1 MIKTLQKKFIIT
13 AMAAITVLILV
24 LLGTINGINIWRVHN
39 ESDNTMNML
48 LDTESKNAPSPMD
61 NAEAPE
67 NPADMQPPE
76 DMGTPEDIGNPY
88 DEPYKKPGMN
98 DIFNPAI
105 SEDMVMAARYF
116 SARVDS
122 DGDIVYVDVSHISSV
137 DEAEAMEY
145 VQQVIGGS
153 SKEGSFDNLHYQIR
167 ESADGQGSV
176 IVFLNVSNIR
186 RTILSVLI
194 ISIIIGLVGWILML
208 LLVIG
213 LSKHAIRPIAAN
225 IERQKQFVTDAGH
238 EIKTPLAIILANT
251 DAMELHNG
259 ESKWSKNIRSQAE
272 RLSGLMKNLL
282 SLSKMDE
289 GNLNTVMED
298 VDISRLSKDIV
309 EAFLESA
316 ELKNIDLGV
325 DINDNIKVHA
335 NKEHMTQL
343 INILMDNAIKY
354 TPEDG
359 HIRFTLHEGHHNC
372 IIKCQNSCETL
383 PDVPAGRLFDRFYRG
398 DSARTQKNGGYGIGL
413 SVAKAIAEMYKGKIS
428 AEYVGDREII
438 FKVVI

>member
-13 AMAAITVLILV
+13 AMAA
-24 LLGTINGINIWRVHN
+24 
-39 ESDNTMNML
+39 
-48 LDTESKNAPSPMD
+48 
-61 NAEAPE
+61 
-67 NPADMQPPE
+67 
-76 DMGTPEDIGNPY
+76 
-88 DEPYKKPGMN
+88 
-98 DIFNPAI
+98 
-105 SEDMVMAARYF
+105 RYF
-116 SARVDS
+116 SVRVNS
-122 DGDIVYVDVSHISSV
+122 NGDVVYIDVSHISSV

-145 VQQVIGGS
+145 VQQVIGDS
-153 SKEGSFDNLHYQIR
+153 SKEDSFDNFHYQIR
-167 ESADGQGSV
+167 ESADGQGNV
-176 IVFLNVSNIR
+176 IVFLNVGNIR

-213 LSKHAIRPIAAN
+213 LSKH
-225 IERQKQFVTDAGH
+225 
-238 EIKTPLAIILANT
+238 AIILANT

-298 VDISRLSKDIV
+298 VDISTLSKDIV
-309 EAFLESA
+309 EAFWEPA
-316 ELKNIDLGV
+316 GLKNIDVSV
-325 DINDNIKVHA
+325 DISDNIKVHA
-335 NKEHMTQL
+335 NKEHITQL

-354 TPEDG
+354 TPEAG
-359 HIRFTLHEGHHNC
+359 HIRFTLHEEHHNC
-372 IIKCQNSCETL
+372 IIKCQNSCKVL

-413 SVAKAIAEMYKGKIS
+413 SVAKAIVEMYKGKIS
-428 AEYVGDREII
+428 AEYVGDGEII

>member
-24 LLGTINGINIWRVHN
+24 LLGTINGVNIWRVHN

-48 LDTESKNAPSPMD
+48 LDTESKNVPSPMD

-76 DMGTPEDIGNPY
+76 DM
-88 DEPYKKPGMN
+88 
-98 DIFNPAI
+98 
-105 SEDMVMAARYF
+105 VMAARYF

-122 DGDIVYVDVSHISSV
+122 DGNIVYVDVSHISSV

-145 VQQVIGGS
+145 VQQVIGDS
-153 SKEGSFDNLHYQIR
+153 AKEGSFENLHYQIR
-167 ESADGQGSV
+167 DSADGQGNV

-208 LLVIG
+208 LIVVG
-213 LSKHAIRPIAAN
+213 LSKHAIRPIA
-225 IERQKQFVTDAGH
+225 
-238 EIKTPLAIILANT
+238 
-251 DAMELHNG
+251 
-259 ESKWSKNIRSQAE
+259 
-272 RLSGLMKNLL
+272 
-282 SLSKMDE
+282 
-289 GNLNTVMED
+289 
-298 VDISRLSKDIV
+298 
-309 EAFLESA
+309 
-316 ELKNIDLGV
+316 
-325 DINDNIKVHA
+325 A

-359 HIRFTLHEGHHNC
+359 HIRFTLHGGHHNC

-428 AEYVGDREII
+428 AEYVGDGEII

>member
-24 LLGTINGINIWRVHN
+24 LLGTINCINIWRVHN

-67 NPADMQPPE
+67 KPADMQPPE
-76 DMGTPEDIGNPY
+76 YMANPN
-88 DEPYKKPGMN
+88 DEPYKKPGMK

-122 DGDIVYVDVSHISSV
+122 DGNIVYIDVSHISSV

-145 VQQVIGGS
+145 VQQVIGDS

-167 ESADGQGSV
+167 DSADGQGNV

-208 LLVIG
+208 LLVVG
-213 LSKHAIRPIAAN
+213 LSKHAIRPIA
-225 IERQKQFVTDAGH
+225 
-238 EIKTPLAIILANT
+238 
-251 DAMELHNG
+251 
-259 ESKWSKNIRSQAE
+259 
-272 RLSGLMKNLL
+272 
-282 SLSKMDE
+282 
-289 GNLNTVMED
+289 
-298 VDISRLSKDIV
+298 
-309 EAFLESA
+309 
-316 ELKNIDLGV
+316 
-325 DINDNIKVHA
+325 A

-359 HIRFTLHEGHHNC
+359 HIRFTLHGGHHNC
-372 IIKCQNSCETL
+372 IIKCQNSCETF

-428 AEYVGDREII
+428 AEYVGDGEII

>member
-1 MIKTLQKKFIIT
+1 
-13 AMAAITVLILV
+13 
-24 LLGTINGINIWRVHN
+24 
-39 ESDNTMNML
+39 MNML

-61 NAEAPE
+61 NVEAPE
-67 NPADMQPPE
+67 KPADIQQPP
-76 DMGTPEDIGNPY
+76 
-88 DEPYKKPGMN
+88 
-98 DIFNPAI
+98 
-105 SEDMVMAARYF
+105 EDMVMAARYF

-122 DGDIVYVDVSHISSV
+122 DGNIVYVDVSHISSV

-145 VQQVIGGS
+145 VQHVIGDS
-153 SKEGSFDNLHYQIR
+153 SKESSFDNLHYQIR
-167 ESADGQGSV
+167 DSADGQGNV

-186 RTILSVLI
+186 RTILSVII

-213 LSKHAIRPIAAN
+213 LSKHAI
-225 IERQKQFVTDAGH
+225 
-238 EIKTPLAIILANT
+238 ILANT
-251 DAMELHNG
+251 DAMELQNG

-298 VDISRLSKDIV
+298 VDIS
-309 EAFLESA
+309 
-316 ELKNIDLGV
+316 
-325 DINDNIKVHA
+325 DNIKVHA

-359 HIRFTLHEGHHNC
+359 HIRFTLHGGHHNC

-428 AEYVGDREII
+428 AEYVGDGEII